1 MGMAQEQ
8 NTAPQRSLPNRIIN
22 YFREARAELS
32 RVTWS
37 TRQEIIESTQVI
49 TVFAIAFMVMLGA
62 VDAIFRLLTVA
73 LSR

>member
-1 MGMAQEQ
+1 MAQEQ
-8 NTAPQRSLPNRIIN
+8 NTPRRPLGARIIN

-49 TVFAIAFMVMLGA
+49 LVFATVAMVVLGLI
-62 VDAIFRLLTVA
+62 DTIFRFITVR
-73 LSR
+73 LP

>member
-1 MGMAQEQ
+1 MAQEQ
-8 NTAPQRSLPNRIIN
+8 NTAPRRSPITRIIN

-49 TVFAIAFMVMLGA
+49 TVFALAFMVLLGL
-62 VDAIFRLLTVA
+62 VDMIFRYLTLA
-73 LSR
+73 INK

>member
-1 MGMAQEQ
+1 MAQE
-8 NTAPQRSLPNRIIN
+8 NTAPKRSLGARIIN

-49 TVFAIAFMVMLGA
+49 LVFAAVAMVVLGLIDTVFRFITV
-62 VDAIFRLLTVA
+62 RLP
-73 LSR
+73 